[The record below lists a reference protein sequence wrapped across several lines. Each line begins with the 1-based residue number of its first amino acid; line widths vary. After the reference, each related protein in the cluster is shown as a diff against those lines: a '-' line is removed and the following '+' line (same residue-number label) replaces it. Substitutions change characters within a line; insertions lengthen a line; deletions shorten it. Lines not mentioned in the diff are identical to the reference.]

1 LVRLSNQNNRRVL
14 QWLETIITAESAFIT
29 KAQKLWGVAGV
40 TPDQALSI
48 ETIGAASLKRLS
60 L

>member
-1 LVRLSNQNNRRVL
+1 L